1 MWVWVRVSVPMSVFV
16 CFLYVCLSALVW
28 TYEGEYLC
36 MCVYSYV
43 FVCLGLCERACV
55 RECVWSVCSCDF
67 VPFPIQDH
75 FAFKT

>member
-1 MWVWVRVSVPMSVFV
+1 MGMGACECSNERVSVFSVCVFECISVDV
-16 CFLYVCLSALVW
+16 C
-28 TYEGEYLC
+28 GEYLC

-55 RECVWSVCSCDF
+55 SECVWSVCSCDF